1 VNDLFGLSMNYIMIG
16 LLIVLG
22 VALSTVGWVV
32 ARNRVLFVI
41 GVRNIPRRR
50 AQTTLIIIGLML
62 STVII
67 ATAFS
72 IGDTVNYSITNQAYT
87 GLAHIDETV
96 QAATGDSSS
105 DLFAGQSG
113 VSAKPIPQGQ
123 ADQFVDAFKTIDGV
137 DGVVNVIR
145 APVPA
150 SNPRAGQTEPLA
162 ILVGVDGKN
171 MAAFPDIESTDGRT
185 LSVDDLRHDE
195 IYANSSVADKLDIVK
210 GDQITIF
217 VGGGPNVFTVKEIVK
232 DRVLSG
238 SVAGSK
244 KGFSLSLAR
253 AQELLKREGEVD
265 FIAISNNGGV
275 RDGVN
280 GSAAVEKALNAKLQ
294 GTTWKAQATKQ
305 DFVDQA
311 NLTSSF
317 LTTFFVVLGL
327 FSIAAGMMLIFLI
340 FVMLAAERR
349 VEMGMMRAVGTKR
362 LHLMETF
369 LSEGMAY
376 NVMAA
381 AVGCGLGVAVSLGM
395 VRVMAILFSQ
405 FGLSIVFNVSARS
418 LIVSYSLGVVL
429 TFLTVTFSSW
439 RISNLN
445 IVAAIR
451 DMAESAPRQVR
462 PSVKGLGGV
471 AHYAVWLLFKPTS
484 WRTWWT
490 SMLVCIGGVLLLAVS
505 GVFYVAGVS
514 MYGTSPAASVGSVLL
529 FIVGVLISAGA
540 LVIAFAG
547 FFRIFQMGGLLL
559 LLSAPLI
566 ALGLWAGQTFPFGV
580 GVSFVIG
587 GFALTAIQ
595 VGVQQRLVATTAGVV
610 MLVMWLLFAGGRIF
624 TNIGTGGIEMF
635 FLSGVTMILSS
646 TFVLVYNA
654 DILLGG
660 LTLLGGVFSGLVPSI
675 RTAIAYPMANK
686 FRTGMTIAMI
696 SLVMFALVMMST
708 MNSNF
713 NRIFLGDDALGGYQ
727 VAVTENPSNHI
738 EDLKGALAA
747 ANYDGPGGMDA
758 LVGVDDI
765 RVANR
770 RSARVSNTGPACEPG
785 ADCAAPAAA
794 SKLDYQG
801 YQLYGLTAPFIAN
814 NGIKFT
820 SRAEGLSTDADVW
833 KYVAEHPDAAVIDAF
848 AVPSDGGGFGPGS
861 GFMLEGVKQGDA
873 TFKPVTISVLN
884 QAENIARNVRIV
896 GVFTT
901 KVSGLYNGLYLSPS
915 LFDEVFAKPE
925 SSIHLVRLADG
936 VDSKKAAHAI
946 EKALLA
952 QGAQADSLRQLVDD
966 FQAANKGFLY
976 LIQGFM
982 GIGLFVGIAAVG
994 VIAFRTVVERRQQ
1007 IGMLRAI
1014 GYTRNAVAIS
1024 FVMESS
1030 FVALLG
1036 VLSGIGLALLLAY
1049 QLLTS
1054 DDLGRQGIQGFYI
1067 PWMEIGAIGTFAF
1080 LASLL
1085 MTIIPSRQASSIPIA
1100 EALRYE

>member
-1 VNDLFGLSMNYIMIG
+1 MNDLFGLSMNYIMIG

-32 ARNRVLFVI
+32 VRNRVLFFI

-105 DLFAGQSG
+105 DLFVGQSA
-113 VSAKPIPQGQ
+113 VSAKPIAQGQ

-171 MAAFPDIESTDGRT
+171 MAAFPDIESTDGRL

-195 IYANSSVADKLDIVK
+195 IYANSSAADKLDIVK

-217 VGGGPNVFTVKEIVK
+217 VGGGPNIFTVKEIVK

-244 KGFSLSLAR
+244 KGFSLSLGR

-265 FIAISNNGGV
+265 FIAVSNNGGV
-275 RDGVN
+275 RDGID
-280 GSAAVEKALNAKLQ
+280 GSTAVEKALNAKLQ

-376 NVMAA
+376 NIMAA

-462 PSVKGLGGV
+462 PSVRGLGGV

-490 SMLVCIGGVLLLAVS
+490 SMLVCIGGVLLLAAS
-505 GVFYVAGVS
+505 SVFYIAGVS
-514 MYGTSPAASVGSVLL
+514 VYGTSSAASVGSVLL
-529 FIVGVLISAGA
+529 FIVGVLISAAA
-540 LVIAFAG
+540 LVVAFTG
-547 FFRIFQMGGLLL
+547 FFRIFQMGGLLI

-566 ALGLWAGQTFPFGV
+566 ALGLWAGQTFPFGL

-610 MLVMWLLFAGGRIF
+610 MLVMWLLFAGDRIF
-624 TNIGTGGIEMF
+624 TNVGTGGIEMF

-660 LTLLGGVFSGLVPSI
+660 LTLLGGVFSSLVPSI

-738 EDLKGALAA
+738 EDLKGALAK
-747 ANYDGPGGMDA
+747 ANYDGPGGIDGLA
-758 LVGVDDI
+758 GVDDV

-770 RSARVSNTGPACEPG
+770 RSARVSNK
-785 ADCAAPAAA
+785 AAA
-794 SKLDYQG
+794 TAKLDYQS
-801 YQLYGLTAPFIAN
+801 YQMYGLTAPFIAN

-861 GFMLEGVKQGDA
+861 GFMLEGLKQGDA

-884 QAENIARNVRIV
+884 QAENIARDVRIV

>member
-1 VNDLFGLSMNYIMIG
+1 M
-16 LLIVLG
+16 
-22 VALSTVGWVV
+22 
-32 ARNRVLFVI
+32 
-41 GVRNIPRRR
+41 
-50 AQTTLIIIGLML
+50 
-62 STVII
+62 
-67 ATAFS
+67 
-72 IGDTVNYSITNQAYT
+72 
-87 GLAHIDETV
+87 
-96 QAATGDSSS
+96 
-105 DLFAGQSG
+105 
-113 VSAKPIPQGQ
+113 
-123 ADQFVDAFKTIDGV
+123 DAFKTIDGV

-171 MAAFPDIESTDGRT
+171 MAAFPDIESTDGRP
-185 LSVDDLRHDE
+185 LSVDDLKHDE
-195 IYANSSVADKLDIVK
+195 IYANSSAADKLDIVK

-217 VGGGPNVFTVKEIVK
+217 VGGGPNIFTVKEIVK
-232 DRVLSG
+232 DRVLTG
-238 SVAGSK
+238 AVAGSK
-244 KGFSLSLAR
+244 KGFSLSLGR

-275 RDGVN
+275 RDGLD
-280 GSAAVEKALNAKLQ
+280 GSKGVEKALNAKLQ

-376 NVMAA
+376 NIMAA

-462 PSVKGLGGV
+462 PSVRGLGGV

-490 SMLVCIGGVLLLAVS
+490 SMLVCIGGVLLLAAS
-505 GVFYVAGVS
+505 SVFYIAGVS
-514 MYGTSPAASVGSVLL
+514 VYGTSSAASVGSVLL
-529 FIVGVLISAGA
+529 FIVGVLISAAA
-540 LVIAFAG
+540 LVVAFTG
-547 FFRIFQMGGLLL
+547 FFRIFQMGGLLI

-566 ALGLWAGQTFPFGV
+566 GLGLWAGQTFPFGL

-595 VGVQQRLVATTAGVV
+595 VGVQQRLVATTAGVG

-624 TNIGTGGIEMF
+624 TNVGTGGIEMF

-660 LTLLGGVFSGLVPSI
+660 LTLLGGVFSSLVPSI

-727 VAVTENPSNHI
+727 IAVTENPSNHI
-738 EDLKGALAA
+738 ADLKGALAK
-747 ANYDGPGGMDA
+747 ANYDGPGGIDA
-758 LVGVDDI
+758 LAGVDDV

-770 RSARVSNTGPACEPG
+770 RSARVSNK
-785 ADCAAPAAA
+785 AAA
-794 SKLDYQG
+794 TAKLDYQS
-801 YQLYGLTAPFIAN
+801 YQMYGLTAPFIAN

-861 GFMLEGVKQGDA
+861 GFMLEGLKQGDA

-884 QAENIARNVRIV
+884 QAENIARDVRIV

>member
-1 VNDLFGLSMNYIMIG
+1 MNDLFGLSMNYIMIG

-22 VALSTVGWVV
+22 VALSTIGWVL
-32 ARNRVLFVI
+32 ARNRVLFFI

-50 AQTTLIIIGLML
+50 AQTVLIIVGLML

-67 ATAFS
+67 STAFS
-72 IGDTVNYSITNQAYT
+72 IGDTVNYSITNQAYSR
-87 GLAHIDETV
+87 LAHIDETV
-96 QAATGDSSS
+96 QAATGDNSGDLFSSS
-105 DLFAGQSG
+105 SA

-123 ADQFVDAFKTIDGV
+123 ADQFVDAFKAVDGV
-137 DGVVNVIR
+137 DGAVTVIR

-150 SNPRAGQTEPLA
+150 SNPRAGQTEPFA
-162 ILVGVDGKN
+162 ILVGVDGRN
-171 MAAFPDIESTDGRT
+171 MAAFPDIESTDGT
-185 LSVDDLRHDE
+185 VLSIDSLARDE
-195 IYANSSVADKLDIVK
+195 IYANSSAADKLDIVK
-210 GDQITIF
+210 DDKITIF
-217 VGGGPNVFTVKEIVK
+217 VGGQPNIFTVKEIVK
-232 DRVLSG
+232 DRALTG
-238 SVAGSK
+238 AAAGIM
-244 KGFSLSLAR
+244 KGFTLSLAR
-253 AQELLKREGEVD
+253 AQELLKRPGEVD

-275 RDGVN
+275 RDGID
-280 GSAAVEKALNAKLQ
+280 GSVAVEKALNAKLQ
-294 GTTWKAQATKQ
+294 GTTWKAQAAKQ
-305 DFVDQA
+305 DLVDQA
-311 NLTSSF
+311 NEASSF

-362 LHLMETF
+362 LHLTEVF

-376 NVMAA
+376 NIMAA

-395 VRVMAILFSQ
+395 VRVMAILFSE

-429 TFLTVTFSSW
+429 TFLTVTFSAW

-445 IVAAIR
+445 IVAAVR
-451 DMAESAPRQVR
+451 DMSEPAPRQER
-462 PSVKGLGGV
+462 PSVRGLGGAV
-471 AHYAVWLLFKPTS
+471 RYAVWLLFKPTS

-490 SMLVCIGGVLLLAVS
+490 SMLVCIGGGLLLAVS
-505 GVFYVAGVS
+505 GVFFVAGVS
-514 MYGTSPAASVGSVLL
+514 IYGTSSAASVGSVLL
-529 FIVGVLISAGA
+529 FIAGVLTSTTA
-540 LVIAFAG
+540 LVIALTG

-559 LLSAPLI
+559 LLSAPLVL
-566 ALGLWAGQTFPFGV
+566 LGLWTGQAFPFGV
-580 GVSFVIG
+580 GVSFVIA
-587 GFALTAIQ
+587 GFALTANQ

-610 MLVMWLLFAGGRIF
+610 MLLMWLLFAGGRIF
-624 TNIGTGGIEMF
+624 TNVGTGGIEMF

-654 DILLGG
+654 DLLLGG

-708 MNSNF
+708 MNANF

-727 VAVTENPSNHI
+727 VVVTENPSNPI
-738 EDLKGALAA
+738 GDLKAALAA
-747 ANYDGPGGMDA
+747 ANYDGPGGLGA
-758 LVGVDDI
+758 LTLVDDV
-765 RVANR
+765 RVANPQA
-770 RSARVSNTGPACEPG
+770 ARVSNTG
-785 ADCAAPAAA
+785 DA
-794 SKLDYQG
+794 SPSEKLDYQH
-801 YQLYGLTAPFIAN
+801 YPTYGLTSSFIKN
-814 NGIKFT
+814 NGVTFT
-820 SRAEGLSTDADVW
+820 SRAEGLATDADVW
-833 KYVAEHPDAAVIDAF
+833 AYVAQHPDAAVIDAF
-848 AVPSDGGGFGPGS
+848 ALPSDDGFGPP
-861 GFMLEGVKQGDA
+861 GFKLDGVEQGDPA
-873 TFKPVTISVLN
+873 FKPVQVSVLN
-884 QAENIARNVRIV
+884 AADNVSRQMEIV

-901 KVSGLYNGLYLSPS
+901 KASGVYQGLYLAPAA
-915 LFDEVFAKPE
+915 FDDVFRKPE
-925 SSIHLVRLADG
+925 STFHLVRLADG
-936 VDSKKAAHAI
+936 ADSKKAAHAI
-946 EKALLA
+946 EKALLN

-966 FQAANKGFLY
+966 FQAANQGFLY

-1014 GYTRNAVAIS
+1014 GYTRNAIAIS

-1054 DDLGRQGIQGFYI
+1054 DDLGRQGIEGFFV
-1067 PWMEIGAIGTFAF
+1067 PWLQIAAIGGFAF
-1080 LASLL
+1080 FASLL
-1085 MTIIPSRQASSIPIA
+1085 MTLIPSRQASSIPIA

>member
-1 VNDLFGLSMNYIMIG
+1 MNDLFGLSMNYIMIG

-32 ARNRVLFVI
+32 ARNRVLFFI

-87 GLAHIDETV
+87 RLAHIDETV
-96 QAATGDSSS
+96 QAATGDSSG
-105 DLFAGQSG
+105 DLFAGRSA
-113 VSAKPIPQGQ
+113 VSAKTIPQGQ
-123 ADQFVDAFKTIDGV
+123 ANQFVDAFKTIDGV
-137 DGVVNVIR
+137 DGAVNVIR

-150 SNPRAGQTEPLA
+150 SNPRAGQTEPFA
-162 ILVGVDGKN
+162 IVVGVDGKN
-171 MAAFPDIESTDGRT
+171 MAAFPDIESTDGRM

-195 IYANSSVADKLDIVK
+195 IYANSSAADKLDIVK

-238 SVAGSK
+238 AVAGST
-244 KGFSLSLAR
+244 KGFSLSLGR

-265 FIAISNNGGV
+265 FIAVSNNGGV
-275 RDGVN
+275 RDGLN
-280 GSAAVEKALNAKLQ
+280 GSTNIEKALNAKLQ
-294 GTTWKAQATKQ
+294 GTTWKAQATKK

-311 NLTSSF
+311 NQASSF

-349 VEMGMMRAVGTKR
+349 VEMGMMRAVGTNR
-362 LHLMETF
+362 LHLTEMF

-376 NVMAA
+376 NVIAA
-381 AVGCGLGVAVSLGM
+381 AIGCGLGVAVSLGM

-439 RISNLN
+439 RISSLN

-462 PSVKGLGGV
+462 PSVRGLGGL
-471 AHYAVWLLFKPTS
+471 ARYAVWLLFKPTS
-484 WRTWWT
+484 WHTWWT
-490 SMLVCIGGVLLLAVS
+490 SMLVCIGGVLLLALS
-505 GVFYVAGVS
+505 SVFYVAGVS
-514 MYGTSPAASVGSVLL
+514 MYGTSSAASVGSVLL
-529 FIVGVLISAGA
+529 FIAGVLISATA
-540 LVIAFAG
+540 LVVALTG

-559 LLSAPLI
+559 LLSAPLVL
-566 ALGLWAGQTFPFGV
+566 LGLWTEQAFPFGV

-587 GFALTAIQ
+587 GIALTAIQ

-624 TNIGTGGIEMF
+624 TNVGGGGIEMF

-738 EDLKGALAA
+738 DDLKGALAA
-747 ANYDGPGGMDA
+747 ANYDGPGGVDA
-758 LVGVDDI
+758 LVRVDDV
-765 RVANR
+765 RVANSR
-770 RSARVSNTGPACEPG
+770 AARVSNAGAAC
-785 ADCAAPAAA
+785 ADCAEPTAAP
-794 SKLDYQG
+794 KLDYQQ
-801 YQLYGLTAPFIAN
+801 YQTYGLTAPFIAN

-833 KYVAEHPDAAVIDAF
+833 NYVAQHPDAAVIDAF

-861 GFMLEGVKQGDA
+861 GFMLEGVKLGDR
-873 TFKPVTISVLN
+873 TFKPVKISVQN
-884 QAENIARNVRIV
+884 SAENISRDVRIV
-896 GVFTT
+896 GVFTS

-925 SSIHLVRLADG
+925 STIHLVRLANG

-946 EKALLA
+946 EKALLS
-952 QGAQADSLRQLVDD
+952 QGAQANSLRQLVDD
-966 FQAANKGFLY
+966 FQAANRGFLY

-1054 DDLGRQGIQGFYI
+1054 EDLGRQGIQGFYI
-1067 PWMEIGAIGTFAF
+1067 PWLEIGAIGGFAF